1 MIRHPTN
8 SELHLAI
15 PMKIAPCLWFDGKA
29 EQAANFYIG
38 IFKNSKITDIAYYGE
53 AGQEQHGQ
61 PAGSVMTVAF
71 ELDGLKFTGLNGGPT
86 FKFNEAIS
94 FQIDCETQEEVDH
107 YWNHLAEG
115 GPPEAQICGWVKDK
129 FGVSW
134 QVVPKIL
141 PELLMDE
148 DKVKAAR
155 AMTAMMGMK
164 KMDIAAL
171 QRAFDG
177 EG

>member
-1 MIRHPTN
+1 M
-8 SELHLAI
+8 
-15 PMKIAPCLWFDGKA
+15 
-29 EQAANFYIG
+29 
-38 IFKNSKITDIAYYGE
+38 
-53 AGQEQHGQ
+53 
-61 PAGSVMTVAF
+61 
-71 ELDGLKFTGLNGGPT
+71 
-86 FKFNEAIS
+86 
-94 FQIDCETQEEVDH
+94 DH

>member
-1 MIRHPTN
+1 
-8 SELHLAI
+8 
-15 PMKIAPCLWFDGKA
+15 MKIAPCLWFDGQA
-29 EQAANFYIG
+29 EQAANFYIS
-38 IFKNSKITDIAYYGE
+38 IFKNSRILETSYYGE
-53 AGQEQHGQ
+53 AGQDQHGQ
-61 PAGSVMTVAF
+61 PAGSVMTVSF

-86 FKFNEAIS
+86 FKFTEAIS
-94 FQIDCETQEEVDH
+94 FQIECENQEEVDH
-107 YWNHLAEG
+107 YWDRLAED

-141 PELLMDE
+141 PVLLMDD

-164 KMDIAAL
+164 KLDIAAL

-177 EG
+177 E